1 MKTKT
6 ENTTQKRMNA
16 EEFKESYTKWSYA
29 VAFCIP
35 TFLMAIALCDVKLGL
50 DFSDN
55 MYIMSVV
62 ATSVLLS
69 LLSLTWIS
77 ILNRKLFK
85 DWLTSEKSSK
95 ETSKETLST
104 VQQENP
110 VIEMTDIEQCIRKEG
125 FVPVRKDNFISFKNS
140 GEEVDVFYND
150 EKLSLVRTYW
160 LDDEVNLDILS
171 QACSMLH
178 DSTFLIRSSLHKYDN
193 GQKGLIFEVQTLVS
207 SLTELDKYF
216 SAHLNILYHG
226 IERHREFY
234 GKLLKESAAPRTEN
248 TSSHAHESKVL
259 S

>member
-1 MKTKT
+1 
-6 ENTTQKRMNA
+6 MNA
-16 EEFKESYTKWSYA
+16 EDFKKSYVRWSYA

-77 ILNRKLFK
+77 ILNSKLFK

-95 ETSKETLST
+95 ETSKEMLST

-140 GEEVDVFYND
+140 REEVDVFYND
-150 EKLSLVRTYW
+150 
-160 LDDEVNLDILS
+160 
-171 QACSMLH
+171 
-178 DSTFLIRSSLHKYDN
+178 
-193 GQKGLIFEVQTLVS
+193 
-207 SLTELDKYF
+207 
-216 SAHLNILYHG
+216 
-226 IERHREFY
+226 
-234 GKLLKESAAPRTEN
+234 
-248 TSSHAHESKVL
+248 
-259 S
+259 